1 MLLPKT
7 PGGLAAAKTLQ
18 EHRERTAASSIQNS
32 AKRELSSDEFLSKAD
47 IREQMQ
53 RLQEHCRSDPD
64 RLPRPVGWRVSF
76 LVLMPPEKTSGGLIL
91 TADTA
96 EQYAHKSMQ
105 GVVLALGEAAYT
117 DAERFPAGP
126 WVKVG
131 DRVVF
136 KRYDAQIF
144 ELSNG
149 QKIGIMNDTQPIA
162 VIGRGVTIEGEDRH
176 E

>member
-7 PGGLAAAKTLQ
+7 PGGMAAARALQ
-18 EHRERTAASSIQNS
+18 EHREKTAAGSIQSS
-32 AKRELSSDEFLSKAD
+32 AKRELSSDEFLSRAD

-53 RLQEHCRSDPD
+53 RLQEHCRLDPA

-91 TADTA
+91 TADTT

-105 GVVLALGEAAYT
+105 GIVLALGETAYT
-117 DAERFPAGP
+117 DKERFPAGP

-162 VIGRGVTIEGEDRH
+162 VIGEGETIEEGDRH